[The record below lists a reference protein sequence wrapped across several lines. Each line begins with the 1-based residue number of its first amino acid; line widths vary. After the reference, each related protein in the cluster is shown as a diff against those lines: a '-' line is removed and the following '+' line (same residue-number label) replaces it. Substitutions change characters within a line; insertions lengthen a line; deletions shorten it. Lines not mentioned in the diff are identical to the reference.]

1 MENTQKID
9 SIIDSNLKNQH
20 NQENQQILEI
30 SVMEA
35 KEEKPKFSENN
46 DDIASEISFTPAR
59 YVKTDE
65 LMKVGFE
72 ILRVLMIFYD

>member
-1 MENTQKID
+1 
-9 SIIDSNLKNQH
+9 
-20 NQENQQILEI
+20 
-30 SVMEA
+30 MEA

-72 ILRVLMIFYD
+72 ILRVLTIFYDQSFQIPNLDARLEKMPCSSSNGRAKARKRL